1 MSGCACVPDCKSDAF
16 GLVNPCE
23 RWHLHHRLEWP
34 EKENSQPNVSAAP
47 VDAPP
52 HNRKRELTVVCTGW
66 PPTRAKS
73 SVGAAAQHNT
83 SRAKQSAAQHN
94 QVQRKRPKWSPGR
107 HFLPS
112 LVCARDSQSQ
122 K

>member
-1 MSGCACVPDCKSDAF
+1 MQKRCIRIGESVRKMALASSSRMARKGQHAAKR
-16 GLVNPCE
+16 E
-23 RWHLHHRLEWP
+23 R
-34 EKENSQPNVSAAP
+34 AT